1 MFYIADLHIH
11 SHYAYA
17 TSKNL
22 NLESLYQWAKLKGIH
37 VIGTGDFTHP
47 GWIRELQEKLVPDGS
62 GFFRLRHPPQEPAL
76 PGLKVQDMDVRFCLS
91 TEIMVPSGFSVRKN

>member
-11 SHYAYA
+11 SHYAQA

-22 NLESLYQWAKLKGIH
+22 NLETLYQWARLKGIT

-47 GWIRELQEKLVPDGS
+47 GWLKELQEKLVPDGS
-62 GFFRLRHPPQEPAL
+62 GFFRSFSPEESREHKGIFYWEKA
-76 PGLKVQDMDVRFCLS
+76 
-91 TEIMVPSGFSVRKN
+91 SGVCGTMR